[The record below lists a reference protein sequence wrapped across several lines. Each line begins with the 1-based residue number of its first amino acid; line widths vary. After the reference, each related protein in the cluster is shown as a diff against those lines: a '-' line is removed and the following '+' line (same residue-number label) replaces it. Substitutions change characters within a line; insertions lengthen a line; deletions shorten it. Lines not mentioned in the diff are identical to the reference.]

1 MDLKADFTKTF
12 PGGLTI
18 RATLALPLEAS
29 GLTVLFGPSGCGKTT
44 VLRCL
49 AGLERPDTGTIM
61 AGEACWFS
69 TGGGHRLPGHQRRIG
84 YVFQESALFPHLG
97 VAGNIAYGLQGWS
110 RADRRQRVEEL
121 MEVMGL
127 GALDARRVPDLSGG
141 EQQRVALARALAPR
155 PRLVLLDEPFASLDR
170 LAAEQLRACLR
181 QILHTLEVPAI
192 LVTHH
197 PEEALALGDRM
208 LRMAGGRIVQE
219 GTPAE
224 VLSRSGVEAEGQMG
238 AVVRTRVLGKVEGLL
253 HLAAGAVELFAPD
266 PGVPCAEA
274 FACIRGEG
282 VSLERGPH
290 GVMTQRNRIPATI
303 TGLEAQ
309 GALTRVRL
317 DAGFPFEALITTWAC
332 GDLRFEVGERITAL
346 VKASAIRVIP
356 IKA

>member
-1 MDLKADFTKTF
+1 MDLKAAFTRTF

-18 RATLALPLEAS
+18 QAHLELPLGAP

-49 AGLERPDTGTIM
+49 AGLERPDSGTIM
-61 AGEACWFS
+61 AGPVCWFGA
-69 TGGGHRLPGHQRRIG
+69 GGQQLPGHRRRIG
-84 YVFQESALFPHLG
+84 YVFQESALFPHLD
-97 VAGNIAYGLQGWS
+97 VAGNIAYGLRDWP
-110 RADRRQRVEEL
+110 RAERLRRVEEL
-121 MEVMGL
+121 VAVMGL
-127 GALDARRVPDLSGG
+127 AGLSARRVPDLSGG

-155 PRLVLLDEPFASLDR
+155 PALVLLDEPFASLDR
-170 LAAEQLRACLR
+170 PAAEQLRACLR
-181 QILHTLEVPAI
+181 QILHALEVPAL

-208 LRMAGGRIVQE
+208 LRMELGRIVQE

-224 VLSRSGVEAEGQMG
+224 VLSRSGLDAEGQMG

-253 HLAAGAVELFAPD
+253 HLAAGEVELFAPD
-266 PGVPCAEA
+266 PGEPCAEA

-303 TGLEAQ
+303 TGLDAQ

-317 DAGFPFEALITTWAC
+317 EAGFPFEALITTWAC
-332 GDLRFEVGERITAL
+332 GDLRLEVGQRVTAL

-356 IKA
+356 IKP